1 MSTTPEAACATG
13 SLGWDQDLR
22 WTRWVRRWTW
32 GNADPRPL
40 SVTTTHEKA
49 RPPAREGSARRRPR
63 SQDGGGED
71 EARFARGVL
80 LPVAQD
86 LARDLVDAARAAAD
100 PHGPAVGHYVFMSRC
115 AQLPT
120 PSPYT
125 PRGSAIGR
133 YRPVRTSPLVGF

>member
-1 MSTTPEAACATG
+1 MPPTRVTSRTALTPRSPRVHECLIRRIMSTTPEAACATG

-22 WTRWVRRWTW
+22 WTGSVRRWTW

-86 LARDLVDAARAAAD
+86 LARDLVDAARAA
-100 PHGPAVGHYVFMSRC
+100 
-115 AQLPT
+115 
-120 PSPYT
+120 
-125 PRGSAIGR
+125 
-133 YRPVRTSPLVGF
+133 